1 MTQPKLLPRNSVLQN
16 KMSSEVDCL
25 GNTCLHN
32 ALGRYD
38 IQEDLIQEILQTY
51 PHFASYCNF
60 CGRLP
65 LHYAVDR
72 GRININA
79 LELLLDSYP
88 QGMLTKDTEGVTPF
102 DIVRKWEHDSSVQWM
117 FLNRMSAIEKVNC
130 LQMPDE
136 PVVMIS
142 RFFGSFLTSGK
153 PQRSESLDEETLNSD
168 DEYVNDDE
176 DQLLSP
182 LARKL
187 SISNWIDHEEEE
199 KDEDFPSKS
208 DMKRQKITY
217 TENIQPFSF
226 DKDMTKSE
234 ES

>member
-1 MTQPKLLPRNSVLQN
+1 MTQPKILPRNSVLQN
-16 KMSSEVDCL
+16 KMSSEVDWL

-32 ALGRYD
+32 AFGRYD
-38 IQEDLIQEILQTY
+38 IQEDLIQQILQTY
-51 PHFASYCNF
+51 PHFATYCNF

-72 GRININA
+72 GRINMNA

-117 FLNRMSAIEKVNC
+117 FLNRMSAAEKVNC
-130 LQMPDE
+130 LKMPDE
-136 PVVMIS
+136 PVGMIS
-142 RFFGSFLTSGK
+142 RFFGSFITSGK
-153 PQRSESLDEETLNSD
+153 PQRSGSLDEETVNTD
-168 DEYVNDDE
+168 DEYAVDNEDRLLAPTRKTSFSDWIDDE
-176 DQLLSP
+176 EEDQDLT
-182 LARKL
+182 AV
-187 SISNWIDHEEEE
+187 
-199 KDEDFPSKS
+199 S

-226 DKDMTKSE
+226 HQDRSKSE